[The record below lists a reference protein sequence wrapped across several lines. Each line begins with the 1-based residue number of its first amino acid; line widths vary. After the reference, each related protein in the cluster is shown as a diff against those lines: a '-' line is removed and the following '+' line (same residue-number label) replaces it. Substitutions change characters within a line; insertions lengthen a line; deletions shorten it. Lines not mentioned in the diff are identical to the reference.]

1 MKFLEVR
8 RINIENL
15 MGHSMGISDLY
26 YRATENEFLE
36 GFLKSDPLL
45 TIMEKIIVLQK
56 KQVVELK
63 EKSKDYEYIIRSKLQ
78 TKDCIVS
85 IHHVQRI
92 HYKGKC
98 LY

>member
-1 MKFLEVR
+1 
-8 RINIENL
+8 
-15 MGHSMGISDLY
+15 
-26 YRATENEFLE
+26 
-36 GFLKSDPLL
+36 
-45 TIMEKIIVLQK
+45 MEKLIVLQK

-92 HYKGKC
+92 HYKGKF